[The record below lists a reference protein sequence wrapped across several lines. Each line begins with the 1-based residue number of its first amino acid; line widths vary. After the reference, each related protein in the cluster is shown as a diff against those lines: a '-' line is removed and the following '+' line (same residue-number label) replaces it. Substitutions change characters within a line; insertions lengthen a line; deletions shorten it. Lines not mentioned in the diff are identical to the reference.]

1 MPRLLLGLG
10 ILGLVAALLVSVSS
24 VHTEDVSA
32 ASLTKQSISDLQ
44 PLQQAVEAGQILHV
58 VSESRNR
65 PAPADWTG
73 LAWVHPERTYNDFW
87 LAVDSEGAYTTQS
100 TRVRDADGEV
110 IAYTELRD
118 GQVISTWVAT
128 GDEHVIATSS
138 DLDAPLSSWFSY
150 FWAVPANYAQNDD
163 YERVGSDRVGGQ
175 EIAIFERTETVT
187 SPGQTS
193 QNFVFR
199 REFNI
204 DQPLLM
210 TEAKYSVDA
219 NGVRV
224 LEHSHS
230 RTSYELLPAN
240 TPIDP
245 SRA

>member
-73 LAWVHPERTYNDFW
+73 LAWVHPERTYIDFW
-87 LAVDSEGAYTTQS
+87 LAVDSEGAYTTRS

-128 GDEHVIATSS
+128 GDELVVATSS
-138 DLDAPLSSWFSY
+138 DLDTPLSSWFAY
-150 FWAVPANYAQNDD
+150 FWAVPANYAQNDEF
-163 YERVGSDRVGGQ
+163 ERVDGQ
-175 EIAIFERTETVT
+175 EIAIFERTETIT
-187 SPGQTS
+187 LPGQTS

-199 REFNI
+199 REFNV

-210 TEAKYSVDA
+210 TEAKYSFDA
-219 NGVRV
+219 TGARV

-240 TPIDP
+240 TTIDP
-245 SRA
+245 SRG